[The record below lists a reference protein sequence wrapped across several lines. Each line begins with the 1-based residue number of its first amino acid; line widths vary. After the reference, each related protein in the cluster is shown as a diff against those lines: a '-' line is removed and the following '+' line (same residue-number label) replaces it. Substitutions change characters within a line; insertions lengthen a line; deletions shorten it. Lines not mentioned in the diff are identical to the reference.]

1 MLHLDFQNLKLRL
14 KVGVSVLLINIAET
28 LGLCN
33 ATRLIITKIGR
44 YVLEGKVI
52 FDNNLFPGYHDPL

>member
-1 MLHLDFQNLKLRL
+1 LKFRL
-14 KVGVSVLLINIAET
+14 KVGVSVLLINIAEI

-44 YVLEGKVI
+44 YVLEGRVI